1 MYIGIDLGTSSVKVL
16 LLSNEGQVI
25 KTVSQKYDVL
35 MPKPSWT
42 EQNPQDWFKQTI
54 IALKK
59 IVGGFENEIKAIS
72 FSGQMHGL
80 VILDKND
87 NVIRNA
93 LLWNDQRTTLE
104 VEKLEREIGFKKI
117 LEETGNIVVTGLTAP
132 KILWVYNN
140 EPENFQ
146 KIAKIMLPKDYLAY
160 KLSGVFAT
168 DISDVSGTGYYDVA
182 NKRYSSV
189 MLKALHITEEQLP
202 VVYESSDKIGYL
214 NEQLKKELKLTR
226 DVKIIIG
233 GGDQAVGAIGVGVV
247 LDGDTSIS
255 LGTSGVVFKA
265 SNQFRIDT
273 DSYMQ
278 SYLHANGKYHM
289 IGVTL
294 NTTGVLNWWNQK
306 ISNVF
311 DYNVFFKK
319 ALEANYQDNLYFL
332 PYLSGERFPIND
344 PQAQGVFIGLR
355 QEQTKANLDLAVIEG
370 ITFNIKQIFEKVQKI
385 GVKTT
390 SIKVTGGG
398 AKSNYWVQLLADILN
413 VKLNTILVEEGPAL
427 GAAILAMVGD
437 DLYLSLNEACQKIVK
452 IKKEFIPNPIKVKYY
467 QKKYE
472 GYLKIYPI
480 VKKLF

>member
-1 MYIGIDLGTSSVKVL
+1 MYIGIDLGTSSVKAL
-16 LLSNEGQVI
+16 LLSSEGQVI
-25 KTVSQKYDVL
+25 KTVSEKYDVL
-35 MPKPSWT
+35 MPKPSWR
-42 EQNPQDWFKQTI
+42 EQDPQDWYKQTL

-59 IVGGFENEIKAIS
+59 IVNGFENKIKAIS

-104 VEKLEREIGFKKI
+104 VQRLESEIGFEKI
-117 LEETGNIVVTGLTAP
+117 LEQTGNIVVTGLTAP

-168 DISDVSGTGYYDVA
+168 DISDVSGTAYYDVA
-182 NKRYSSV
+182 NKRYSQV
-189 MLKALHITEEQLP
+189 MLRALHITEDQLP
-202 VVYESSDKIGYL
+202 AVYESSHQIGLL
-214 NEQLKKELKLTR
+214 NEELKKELKIPH

-265 SNQFRIDT
+265 SNIFRIDH

-311 DYNVFFKK
+311 DYNAFFKK

-332 PYLSGERFPIND
+332 PYLSGERFPVND
-344 PQAQGVFIGLR
+344 PKAQGVFVGLR
-355 QEQTKANLDLAVIEG
+355 QEHTKTNLDLAVIEG
-370 ITFNIKQIFEKVQKI
+370 ISFNIKQIFEAVQKI

-398 AKSNYWVQLLADILN
+398 AKSDYWVQLLADILN
-413 VKLNTILVEEGPAL
+413 IKISTILVEEGPAL

-437 DLYLSLNEACQKIVK
+437 GLYLSVDEACQKIVK
-452 IKKEFIPNPIKVKYY
+452 IKKEFFPNQRKVTSF
-467 QKKYE
+467 QKKYQ

-480 VKKLF
+480 VKNLF